1 MTGAKVMR
9 TPDFWSQG
17 GLLPTL
23 LGPAAS
29 LYGLCA
35 RSQAAK
41 AVPQRV
47 TVPVICAGNLV
58 AGGAGKTP
66 LVLALLDALAA
77 KGMKAQVLSRGYGG
91 RESGPLRVDPTRHGA
106 TEVGDEPL
114 LLARKA
120 TTWIA
125 RDRLAGARAAIDGGA
140 EMLILDDGFQ
150 NRSLVKDLSLL
161 VVDGAYG
168 FGNGRLHPAGPL
180 REPVASGIARAQA
193 LVLLGEDRH
202 GLAQG
207 LAAHLPVLRAHLA
220 AGPEAGRLRGR
231 RVLAFA
237 GIGRPQK
244 FFDSLTAIGAEIAGQ
259 RAFADHHPYRPDEIA
274 ALRSEAA
281 RLGATLITTEKD
293 RVRLDATAAAGIE
306 VLRVSLAWE
315 EPAALDTV
323 LSGLANHG

>member
-1 MTGAKVMR
+1 MR
-9 TPDFWSQG
+9 TPDFWSQDG
-17 GLLPTL
+17 MLPTL

-35 RSQAAK
+35 RSQAAR

-47 TVPVICAGNLV
+47 SVPVICAGNLV

-77 KGMKAQVLSRGYGG
+77 KGVEAQVLSRGYGG
-91 RESGPLRVDPTRHGA
+91 YERGPLRVDPARHVA
-106 TEVGDEPL
+106 AEVGDEPL

-120 TTWIA
+120 VTWIA
-125 RDRLAGARAAIDGGA
+125 RNRLAGAKAAIDGGA
-140 EMLILDDGFQ
+140 KMLILDDGFQ
-150 NRSLVKDLSLL
+150 NHSLEKDLSIL

-202 GLAQG
+202 GLAEHF
-207 LAAHLPVLRAHLA
+207 AADLPVLRADLT
-220 AGPEAGRLRGR
+220 AGPEAGQLRSR

-237 GIGRPQK
+237 GIARPQK
-244 FFDSLTAIGAEIAGQ
+244 FFDSLATIGAEIAGQ

-274 ALRSEAA
+274 ALRDEAG
-281 RLGATLITTEKD
+281 RLGATLVTTEKD
-293 RVRLDATAAAGIE
+293 RVRLDASTAEGIE
-306 VLRVSLAWE
+306 VLSVSLAWQ
-315 EPAALDTV
+315 EPAALDA
-323 LSGLANHG
+323 LLCGLADHGQA

>member
-1 MTGAKVMR
+1 MR
-9 TPDFWSQG
+9 TPDLWSHD

-23 LGPAAS
+23 LSPAAS
-29 LYGLCA
+29 LYGLCSRSRAA
-35 RSQAAK
+35 RTIA
-41 AVPQRV
+41 RR
-47 TVPVICAGNLV
+47 VPVPVVCVGNLV

-77 KGMKAQVLSRGYGG
+77 KGLEAQVLSRGHGG
-91 RESGPLRVDPTRHGA
+91 LERGPLRVDPAHHSA
-106 TEVGDEPL
+106 ADVGDEPL

-120 TTWIA
+120 ATWVA
-125 RDRLAGARAAIDGGA
+125 RDRLAGAIAAIDGGA
-140 EMLILDDGFQ
+140 RMLILDDGFQ
-150 NRSLVKDLSLL
+150 NYALAKDLSLL
-161 VVDGAYG
+161 VVDGVYG

-207 LAAHLPVLRAHLA
+207 LAARLPVLKAHLA

-244 FFDSLTAIGAEIAGQ
+244 FFDSLTAIGAELAGQ
-259 RAFADHHPYRPDEIA
+259 WAFADHHPYRPDEIA
-274 ALRSEAA
+274 ALRAEAA
-281 RLGATLITTEKD
+281 RLGATLVTTEKD
-293 RVRLDATAAAGIE
+293 RVRLDAAASEGIE
-306 VLRVSLAWE
+306 ALSVTLAWDK
-315 EPAALDTV
+315 PGALDAL
-323 LSGLANHG
+323 LSGLPDHGQA

>member
-1 MTGAKVMR
+1 MR
-9 TPDFWSQG
+9 TPDFWSRD

-35 RSQAAK
+35 RSRAAK

-47 TVPVICAGNLV
+47 AVPVICVGNLV

-66 LVLALLDALAA
+66 LVVALLDALAA
-77 KGMKAQVLSRGYGG
+77 KGMEAQVLSRGYGG
-91 RESGPLRVDPTRHGA
+91 QERGPLRVDPARHSA
-106 TEVGDEPL
+106 VEVGDEPL

-120 TTWIA
+120 VTWIA

-140 EMLILDDGFQ
+140 KMLILDDGFQ
-150 NRSLVKDLSLL
+150 NHSLVKDLSLL

-180 REPVASGIARAQA
+180 REPVANGIARAQA
-193 LVLLGEDRH
+193 LVLLGEDRF
-202 GLAQG
+202 GLAEK
-207 LAAHLPVLRAHLA
+207 LTAKLPVLRAHLN
-220 AGPEAGRLRGR
+220 AGPEAAQWRGR

-244 FFDSLTAIGAEIAGQ
+244 FFDSLTAIGAEIAGRQ
-259 RAFADHHPYRPDEIA
+259 SFPDHHPYRPDEIA
-274 ALRSEAA
+274 ALRAEAT

-293 RVRLDATAAAGIE
+293 RVRLDSDLAAGIE
-306 VLRVSLAWE
+306 AIGVGLTWR
-315 EPAALDTV
+315 EPAALDRL
-323 LSGLANHG
+323 LSGVADHGQA